1 MAQPLLHVEHLE
13 VTLHGEQGT
22 ARVLQDVDI
31 TLGASERVGLV
42 GESGCGKSLTL
53 RAVMGILRTPPAE
66 VTAGKIWFDG
76 EDTLAMPAD
85 RRAALRGRAMAMVFQ
100 DPMTALN
107 PVFTVGT
114 QMADVL
120 RWGDA
125 AARTR
130 RSGAGRRARAR
141 EALRDVRLP
150 DPDRVL
156 RAYPSMLS
164 GGMKQRVLIAMAL
177 LNRPRVL
184 LADEP
189 GTALDVT
196 TQDEVLRLLDDLV
209 RGGGLAFLLVTHNL
223 GVVRGMTD
231 RVYVMYSGAIVE
243 EAPTAAIFAEPLHP
257 YTRALFDCVPKLTA
271 GALPRGIDG
280 VVPDYLNPPPGCRF
294 APRCRSRMP
303 VCDTPV
309 PRFPVGADRQ
319 VACWLYRDAA

>member
-1 MAQPLLHVEHLE
+1 MRPLLRVEHLD
-13 VTLHGEQGT
+13 VTLRTEQGA
-22 ARVLQDVDI
+22 ARVLRDVNI
-31 TLGASERVGLV
+31 SVGGHQRVGLV

-53 RAVMGILRTPPAE
+53 RAIMGILRTPPA
-66 VTAGKIWFDG
+66 TISAGRIWFDDQ
-76 EDTLAMPAD
+76 DTLVLPDAERD
-85 RRAALRGRAMAMVFQ
+85 ALRGRALAMVFQ

-107 PVFTVGT
+107 PVFTVAT
-114 QMADVL
+114 QMLDVL

-125 AARTR
+125 RAGTR
-130 RSGAGRRARAR
+130 RSNAARRAVAR
-141 EALRDVRLP
+141 EALRKVRLA

-156 RAYPSMLS
+156 RGYPHMLS
-164 GGMKQRVLIAMAL
+164 GGMRQRVLIAMAL
-177 LNRPRVL
+177 LNAPRLL

-231 RVYVMYSGAIVE
+231 RVYVMYSGTVVE

-257 YTRALFDCVPKLTA
+257 YTRALFECVPKLTA

-280 VVPDYLNPPPGCRF
+280 VVPDYLAPPPGCRF
-294 APRCRSRMP
+294 APRCPSRMAM
-303 VCDTPV
+303 CDTPV
-309 PRFPVGADRQ
+309 PRIPVGADRQ
-319 VACWLYRDAA
+319 VACWLYREAA

>member
-1 MAQPLLHVEHLE
+1 MPLPLLHVEHLE

-22 ARVLQDVDI
+22 GRVLQDLDI
-31 TLGASERVGLV
+31 SVGGSERVGLV

-53 RAVMGILRTPPAE
+53 RAVMGILRTPPAQ

-76 EDTLAMPAD
+76 EDTLAMSTQE
-85 RRAALRGRAMAMVFQ
+85 RAALRGRALAMVFQ

-107 PVFTVGT
+107 PVFSVAT
-114 QMADVL
+114 QMTDVL

-125 AARTR
+125 AAGTR
-130 RSGAGRRARAR
+130 RSAAARHDRAR

-156 RAYPSMLS
+156 RAYPAMLS

-231 RVYVMYSGAIVE
+231 RVYVMYSGTIVE

-257 YTRALFDCVPKLTA
+257 YTRALFECVPKLTA

-280 VVPDYLNPPPGCRF
+280 VVPDYLAPPPGCRF
-294 APRCRSRMP
+294 APRCSSRMP
-303 VCDTPV
+303 VCDTKV
-309 PRFPVGADRQ
+309 PRFPVGDGRQ

>member
-1 MAQPLLHVEHLE
+1 MQALLRIEHLD
-13 VTLHGEQGT
+13 VTLHTEQGT
-22 ARVLQDVDI
+22 ARVLQDVNI
-31 TLGASERVGLV
+31 SVGANERVGLV

-66 VTAGKIWFDG
+66 VSGGRIWFDG
-76 EDTLAMPAD
+76 ADTLAMPQAA
-85 RRAALRGRAMAMVFQ
+85 REALRGRALAMVFQ

-107 PVFTVGT
+107 PVFSIAT
-114 QMADVL
+114 QLEDVL
-120 RWGDA
+120 RWGD
-125 AARTR
+125 
-130 RSGAGRRARAR
+130 RRAGTQRSSSARRERAR
-141 EALRDVRLP
+141 EALRQVRLP

-156 RAYPSMLS
+156 RAFPNMLS

-177 LNRPRVL
+177 LNAPRML

-209 RGGGLAFLLVTHNL
+209 QGGGLAFLLVTHNL

-231 RVYVMYSGAIVE
+231 RVYVMYSGTVVE
-243 EAPTAAIFAEPLHP
+243 EAPTAAIFDEPLHP
-257 YTRALFDCVPKLTA
+257 YTRALFDCVPKLTQ

-280 VVPDYLNPPPGCRF
+280 VVPDYLDPPPGCRF
-294 APRCRSRMP
+294 APRCAARMP

-309 PRFPVGADRQ
+309 PRFAVGGRQ
-319 VACWLYRDAA
+319 VACWLYRNAA

>member
-1 MAQPLLHVEHLE
+1 MVRALLHVEHLD

-31 TLGASERVGLV
+31 SVVGGERVGLV

-53 RAVMGILRTPPAE
+53 RAVMGILRTPPARI
-66 VTAGKIWFDG
+66 TAGRIWFDG
-76 EDTLAMPAD
+76 EDTLAMSGQE
-85 RRAALRGRAMAMVFQ
+85 RAALRGRALAMVFQ

-107 PVFTVGT
+107 PVFSIAT
-114 QMADVL
+114 QMRDVL

-125 AARTR
+125 AAGTR
-130 RSGAGRRARAR
+130 RSDADRMARVR
-141 EALRDVRLP
+141 QALEQVRLP
-150 DPDRVL
+150 ETDRVL
-156 RAYPSMLS
+156 RSYPAMLS

-196 TQDEVLRLLDDLV
+196 TQDEVLRLLDELV
-209 RGGGLAFLLVTHNL
+209 RGGALALLLVTHNL

-231 RVYVMYSGAIVE
+231 RVYVMYSGTVVE

-257 YTRALFDCVPKLTA
+257 YTRALFDCVPKLTG
-271 GALPRGIDG
+271 GALPRGSDG
-280 VVPDYLNPPPGCRF
+280 VVPDYLAPPPGCRF
-294 APRCRSRMP
+294 APRCPSRMP
-303 VCDTPV
+303 LCDSPV
-309 PRFPVGADRQ
+309 PRFPAGAGRE
-319 VACWLYRDAA
+319 VACWLYQDAA